1 MTEITIKC
9 GFGKISGLH
18 FRDDI
23 MTKGEDL
30 LTGGHLGDVKEVR
43 HPIPIIPYL
52 NGKISVIGRC
62 VPEASIRKT
71 PYIITLELNPSREVT
86 LAHCSC
92 QAGATGM
99 CKHTYAVY
107 KAVNS
112 EREESKTD
120 QEQVWQKPSEANLK
134 LYPKGEPVTKI
145 MFDQNPEKHT
155 FKSSEEASDILVG
168 LFQKHG
174 LRDAAIFK
182 SLTVDKSKD
191 LSTVT
196 TDRKMLDGKVKE
208 LLALPRLALS
218 EVCTTARSP
227 ASFYDE
233 LAPELKIFYE
243 LNVEIDPEQV
253 AEICEETLGQSIND
267 NWLIRRENRIT
278 ASRFHKIKIG
288 QKKETRLKRF
298 YEKIPGNKYMDYGI
312 LTEDEARRKYESLT
326 GQNVLESGLVIS
338 PAQPWLA
345 CSPDGIIPG
354 DEPKALEIKCP
365 ATCAFGPIV
374 TDYIKDGKLKKSHAH
389 YTQCQ
394 IQMYVLGFKKC
405 DFFVYSKVDYILDH
419 IDLDMAF
426 L

>member
-30 LTGGHLGDVKEVR
+30 LTGDHLGDVKEVR
-43 HPIPIIPYL
+43 HYPIIPYL
-52 NGKISVIGRC
+52 NGKISVVGRC

-145 MFDQNPEKHT
+145 MFEQKPEKHT

-253 AEICEETLGQSIND
+253 AEICEETLGQSTND
-267 NWLIRRENRIT
+267 NWLIRREHRVT